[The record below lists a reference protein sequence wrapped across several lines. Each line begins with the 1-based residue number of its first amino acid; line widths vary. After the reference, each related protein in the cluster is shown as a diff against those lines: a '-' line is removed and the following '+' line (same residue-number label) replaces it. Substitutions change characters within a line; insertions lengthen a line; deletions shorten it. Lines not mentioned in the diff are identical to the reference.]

1 MSVHVYTAVCC
12 CLIAEDSE
20 GDENRDSGEEGE
32 DGAEGHPHEEEE
44 EEEEEEELTHN
55 FFNLLLAKL
64 LSFHE
69 ASSKAVRFA
78 SRLLNA
84 VIMQYQ
90 RVCDCRQ
97 HCFGL

>member
-1 MSVHVYTAVCC
+1 M
-12 CLIAEDSE
+12 IAEDSE

-44 EEEEEEELTHN
+44 EEEELNRN